1 MSDGGYL
8 AEYEGRDVPLEDFKF
23 DLESLVGGLEDRFI
37 LSDVVL
43 ECSQVVMESDV
54 GSVSVSG
61 VLDGRVIEAGV
72 WMSDGELGM
81 TPVGSA
87 GNVRKVDLI
96 R

>member
-1 MSDGGYL
+1 
-8 AEYEGRDVPLEDFKF
+8 
-23 DLESLVGGLEDRFI
+23 
-37 LSDVVL
+37 
-43 ECSQVVMESDV
+43 MESDV
-54 GSVSVSG
+54 GGVPGSG

-87 GNVRKVDLI
+87 GNVREVDLI